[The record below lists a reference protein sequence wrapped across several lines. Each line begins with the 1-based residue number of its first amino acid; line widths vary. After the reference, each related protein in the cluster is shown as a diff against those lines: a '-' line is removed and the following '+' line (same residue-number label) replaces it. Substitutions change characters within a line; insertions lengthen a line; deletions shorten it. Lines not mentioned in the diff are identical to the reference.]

1 MGHARECQLLIGLE
15 TLPFHLYSK
24 RNPSPKAMYHSS
36 DSDGSDHDETCE
48 CDKFNTLPDELV
60 LKIIKMAF
68 DNLKEEKNEGN
79 MRLKAPKFNFLV
91 KVVSNISTRYVTMLF
106 H

>member
-1 MGHARECQLLIGLE
+1 M
-15 TLPFHLYSK
+15 YSK

-36 DSDGSDHDETCE
+36 DSDGSDHDETCDNFHCE
-48 CDKFNTLPDELV
+48 FELFNTLPDELV

-91 KVVSNISTRYVTMLF
+91 KVVSNISPRYVTMLF